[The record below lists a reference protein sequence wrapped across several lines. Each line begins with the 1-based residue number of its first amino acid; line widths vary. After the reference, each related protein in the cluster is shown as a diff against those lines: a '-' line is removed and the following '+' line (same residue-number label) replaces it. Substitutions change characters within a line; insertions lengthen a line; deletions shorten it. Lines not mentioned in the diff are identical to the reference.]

1 MTAGSEPNLMRV
13 WLTGVGAMT
22 LASATLFSLAFE
34 PWSDGILQFPQA
46 RPEFEIV
53 ELPAYAFGAAVA
65 VGAGGWRGVLALVVL
80 ASLRM
85 VMVPFIWPYADRE
98 FFLRQLWA
106 YSGIALGVLIAAV
119 RPTRLSSVVL
129 VGAGVYGIAIALY
142 GPLPKV
148 ILQQA
153 PCQSDSVG
161 QCASVVQ
168 ALSVLCS
175 VAGGALRDWSS
186 HASSRSAAR
195 HCSR

>member
-1 MTAGSEPNLMRV
+1 M
-13 WLTGVGAMT
+13 
-22 LASATLFSLAFE
+22 
-34 PWSDGILQFPQA
+34 
-46 RPEFEIV
+46 
-53 ELPAYAFGAAVA
+53 
-65 VGAGGWRGVLALVVL
+65 LALVVL
-80 ASLRM
+80 ASLWM

-119 RPTRLSSVVL
+119 RPTHLSSVVL

-142 GPLPKV
+142 GPLPTV

-175 VAGGALRDWSS
+175 VAGGAAAGLVVARELSFGRTALLALTLALPSAVVVAHQGWMWQYDGLLSLVAMARGVADGLALVLAATITRTMRRHRVVSQRLRSS
-186 HASSRSAAR
+186 ATPQ
-195 HCSR
+195 